1 MCQVEEDY
9 KAVPTP
15 QNLAPFIVL
24 FLPPPPPSTA
34 QKCMKCKEGSA
45 VLIIRVGDAF
55 CKDCFREYFT
65 HKFRAMLGKNR
76 LIYPGEKVLL
86 AVSGGPSSSSLLRQ
100 VQEGLSREA
109 PKKLRFV
116 PGIVYVDEGGVCGQS
131 LKERQDT
138 IMEIESM
145 CEACRFPYHIVYLEE
160 VLSLPRAVLLPGSSA
175 PTEYGPDYKTAVNGF
190 LQQQRGWGQEK
201 LAQLSTV
208 DGVGE
213 GDLGTATSASRKWPF
228 MPKETEALRELF
240 LSVKTLTAQEELLQ
254 TLRHHLILHTARVKG
269 YSKVMMGDSCTRLA
283 VKLLTN
289 ISLGRGA
296 ALAADTGFSDTRYGD
311 VTIVRPMRE
320 YSSKEIAFYNRMFG
334 VATVFTPAL
343 DTKASEK
350 ASIHKL
356 TESFI
361 TKLQAEFPSTVST
374 IYRTSEKLNV
384 AYLGSCPLAKLEDKC
399 LLCLCTLDTKAGIK
413 EASAFHAIQ
422 ISEQLSQK
430 SFEQAPAQRNAGK
443 SCCGGNGE
451 EECCQ
456 NVAGVCQSS
465 DRSNTNSS
473 FLALLCYGCRLT
485 IKDLVSQ
492 TLLPKYILSEAD
504 CRKRRTQMKQK
515 IQEFLLV
522 YLEEVHEQN

>member
-9 KAVPTP
+9 KAAELEKKPV
-15 QNLAPFIVL
+15 V
-24 FLPPPPPSTA
+24 STA

-190 LQQQRGWGQEK
+190 LQQQRVKCTGEPKSEGESILFTEGWGQEK

-399 LLCLCTLDTKAGIK
+399 LLCLCTLDTKAE

-515 IQEFLLV
+515 IQEFLL
-522 YLEEVHEQN
+522 EDE